1 MSQGS
6 STIVTPPLTQ
16 TNVMLPKVAFV
27 KGRSLWADA
36 WHRLKKDKVAMVCLC
51 IVIFYLLIAIGV
63 KLGLIASNWSDA
75 VDVPLGEAKEYH
87 PPSLASWKLLAGTDI
102 FGRSVVLKTIYGCY
116 VSMTVGVVS
125 SLIAIPIGVV
135 LGACAG
141 YFGGWIDDIITW
153 FYTTMSNIP
162 TILLI
167 LSLSLV
173 LGKGLWSINIAL
185 GFSAWIA
192 MARLIRG
199 EFMKH
204 KEREYVQ
211 AAKSLGAGHS
221 RRIFIHILPNVF
233 HLIIINF
240 SFLFVSGIKTEVILS
255 YLGLGVQGIPSW
267 GTMIDESKLELAR
280 GVWWQL
286 AAATFAMLFVV
297 LALNILGDALRDC
310 LDPKLK

>member
-1 MSQGS
+1 MT
-6 STIVTPPLTQ
+6 TISPTIEQ
-16 TNVMLPKVAFV
+16 TTATASAAPKAV

-36 WHRLKKDKVAMVCLC
+36 WRRMKQDKLAMICLG
-51 IVIFYLLIAIGV
+51 IVVLYLLVALGV
-63 KLGLIASNWSDA
+63 KLGLIAANWGDT
-75 VDVPLGEAKEYH
+75 VEVPVGEAKEYH
-87 PPSLASWKLLAGTDI
+87 APSLYSWKLWAGTDI
-102 FGRSVVLKTIYGCY
+102 FGRSVLLKTIYGCY
-116 VSMTVGVVS
+116 ISMTVGVVS

-135 LGACAG
+135 LGALAG
-141 YFGGWIDDIITW
+141 YFGGWIDDVITW

-173 LGKGLWSINIAL
+173 LGKGLWSMNIAL
-185 GFSAWIA
+185 GVSYWVA
-192 MARLIRG
+192 MCRLIRG

-211 AAKSLGAGHS
+211 AAKSLGAGHA

-255 YLGLGVQGIPSW
+255 YLGLGVQGVPSW
-267 GTMIDESKLELAR
+267 GTMIDEAKLELAR

-286 AAATFAMLFVV
+286 GSATIAMLFVV
-297 LALNILGDALRDC
+297 LALNVVGDALRDC

>member
-1 MSQGS
+1 MTTNLATANPAIAASQ
-6 STIVTPPLTQ
+6 P
-16 TNVMLPKVAFV
+16 V

-36 WHRLKKDKVAMVCLC
+36 WIRLKRDRLAMICLT
-51 IVIFYLLIAIGV
+51 IVIFYLLVALGV
-63 KLGLIASNWSDA
+63 KLGLIAAGWGEA
-75 VDVPLGEAKEYH
+75 VEVPVGEAKEYH
-87 PPSLASWKLLAGTDI
+87 PPSLSSWRLWLGTDI
-102 FGRSVVLKTIYGCY
+102 FGRSVLLKTVYGCY

-135 LGACAG
+135 LGALAG
-141 YFGGWIDDIITW
+141 YFGGWVDDIITW

-185 GFSAWIA
+185 GVSYWIA
-192 MARLIRG
+192 MCRLIRG

-211 AAKSLGAGHS
+211 AAKSLGAGHT
-221 RRIFIHILPNVF
+221 RRIFVHILPNVF

-267 GTMIDESKLELAR
+267 GTMIDEAKLELSR

-286 AAATFAMLFVV
+286 GSATTAMLVVV
-297 LALNILGDALRDC
+297 LALNVVGDALRDC